1 MSRPDIQYVPKVPS
15 PPSNNPSMTFIPYRP
30 PQEASQH
37 EDRMSN
43 SDGPDPSEFAPIT
56 NAFTDA
62 MQMTASNQ
70 RSSSATLGVDDIRR
84 TDGKDERTKTGIRL
98 DEVER
103 PVPRVTPG
111 PRWCRHCEINK
122 PDRTHHCRHCGT
134 CVMQFDRE
142 YQKLQ
147 RGKLIS

>member
-1 MSRPDIQYVPKVPS
+1 MLYVPKAPQ

-37 EDRMSN
+37 GVMMSD

-56 NAFTDA
+56 NAFNNVI
-62 MQMTASNQ
+62 QMSASNQ
-70 RSSSATLGVDDIRR
+70 PSSSATLGVDDVRR
-84 TDGKDERTKTGIRL
+84 TDGKEQRTKTGTKL

-142 YQKLQ
+142 SRHAPRAGRKL
-147 RGKLIS
+147 RY